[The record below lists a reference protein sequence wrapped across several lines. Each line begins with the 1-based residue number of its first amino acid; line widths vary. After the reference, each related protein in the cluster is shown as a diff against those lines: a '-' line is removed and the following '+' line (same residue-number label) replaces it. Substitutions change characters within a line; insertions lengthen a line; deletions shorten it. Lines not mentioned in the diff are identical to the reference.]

1 MNVLITDTN
10 SGFGHALAMEFLN
23 TGASV
28 YGISRWPNNRLN
40 DFPDYYHLT
49 QDLMKLDELKNNV
62 INFLGNL
69 ETLDLVIL
77 NAGMLPEF
85 KDIRKTPI
93 ENITS
98 MLNVNLLAN
107 KLIVDIILE
116 RVPDVY
122 QIVAISSG
130 TAINGNRGWNGY
142 AISKA
147 ALNTLI
153 KLYAGEIPD
162 THFSAIEPGII
173 DAETDEE
180 IYSLL
185 NKSPRDVNGQLEI
198 NKNGKITNPKYAAN
212 YMVEAMG
219 IILQEESGTYSEVR
233 DILLAPELGY

>member
-28 YGISRWPNNRLN
+28 YGISRRPNNRLI

-49 QDLMKLDELKNNV
+49 QDLMKLDELKNNI

-98 MLNVNLLAN
+98 MLNLNLLAN

-116 RVPDVY
+116 QVPDVY

-130 TAINGNRGWNGY
+130 SAINGDRGWNGY

-185 NKSPRDVNGQLEI
+185 NKGHKGVNGQLEI

>member
-10 SGFGHALAMEFLN
+10 SGFGHALAVEFLN
-23 TGASV
+23 TGATV
-28 YGISRWPNNRLN
+28 YGISRRPNSRLN
-40 DFPDYYHLT
+40 NFPDYYHLT
-49 QDLMKLDELKNNV
+49 QDLMKLDELENN
-62 INFLGNL
+62 ITNFLGNL
-69 ETLDLVIL
+69 KILDLVIL

-98 MLNVNLLAN
+98 MLNMNLLAN
-107 KLIVDIILE
+107 KLIIDIVLE
-116 RVPDVY
+116 RLSAVY

-130 TAINGNRGWNGY
+130 TAINGDRGWNGY

-147 ALNTLI
+147 ALNTLV
-153 KLYAGEIPD
+153 KLYAGEIPN

-180 IYSLL
+180 IFRLVNNG
-185 NKSPRDVNGQLEI
+185 NKGASGNLEI